1 VKFFER
7 QEDARRRTT
16 RLRIAFA
23 FTVLVV
29 VLALDVVLVVAL
41 GGRPAGFFK
50 LLVEHPAF
58 CAGVSAFV
66 ALPILIASRKK
77 WRELQEGGTA
87 IARELGALPVTPANR
102 DPASMRL
109 RNVVEEMALAAR
121 MPVPALFI
129 LREERGINAFAAG
142 LTTEDA
148 AIVVTQGALDVL
160 DRAELQAVIGHEF
173 SHVLNGDMALN
184 LRMVA
189 WLHGLYALTHLGER
203 IRQNKDGKS
212 RGIRSWVIGWMVS
225 GCGLIGYG
233 AGRVLQAATSRARE
247 RLADASSVQ
256 FTRDP
261 QALKS
266 ALLKIAG
273 MPSGSRIDADGALG
287 VAHMFFASGA
297 SPTSWRALET
307 MLATHPTLIERLK
320 ALDPSFDPRSFGR
333 LAREAAKKIE
343 ARLAE
348 AHTDTQPID
357 PGTAAAAN
365 ITSVLAVAD
374 AATRAGAAAAGA
386 ARASAG
392 GSAATANSSAGPAT
406 SSDSGGRATSASAG
420 SANAAPARAVPAA
433 PGARN
438 APAGIEA
445 AAPASAARPEAAAP
459 SSIPSLHPP
468 VPFPAPVRAEGTSV
482 RALEALRQ
490 AAQTEGQAS
499 AIALAAVVATE
510 PARRLRHLKAIAAT
524 FGPKLAIEVQRNA
537 TCLDGAVPR
546 GRFLAIQ
553 KALDGV
559 RALPD
564 AERERLLRAVRR
576 LAADDPAPS
585 LFQGCF
591 AELVASRCAAP
602 VEPGDPLRDALPQLA
617 TFLALLARAGATDAR
632 AQQRAYAAAF
642 AKLVPGGGAPPF
654 APPEDWRRA
663 LTSSLDGI
671 ARLHPGVRRLFRD
684 AIGAAVLAD
693 GRVTAEESDLARA
706 ACVLMDVP
714 PPAFGEA
721 SALTATPA
729 AGSA

>member
-29 VLALDVVLVVAL
+29 VLALDAVLVIAF
-41 GGRPAGFFK
+41 GGHPRGLVQLFAKYPAYG
-50 LLVEHPAF
+50 
-58 CAGVSAFV
+58 AGVSALV
-66 ALPILIASRKK
+66 ALPILIASRRK

-87 IARELGALPVTPANR
+87 IARALGALPVTAANR

-121 MPVPALFI
+121 MPVPALFV
-129 LREERGINAFAAG
+129 LRDERGINAFAAG

-148 AIVVTQGALDVL
+148 AVVVTQGALDAL

-203 IRQNKDGKS
+203 IRRKKDGRS
-212 RGIRSWVIGWMVS
+212 RGIRSWFVGWMVT
-225 GCGLIGYG
+225 GCGLVGYG

-273 MPSGSRIDADGALG
+273 TPSGSRIDADGALG

-297 SPTSWRALET
+297 SPTSWRALENV
-307 MLATHPTLIERLK
+307 LATHPTLIERLT

-333 LAREAAKKIE
+333 LAREAAKKVE

-348 AHTDTQPID
+348 AHADTQPID
-357 PGTAAAAN
+357 VGTAAAATV
-365 ITSVLAVAD
+365 TSVLAVAD
-374 AATRAGAAAAGA
+374 AATRAGATAHAAA
-386 ARASAG
+386 ARV
-392 GSAATANSSAGPAT
+392 
-406 SSDSGGRATSASAG
+406 TSAPAG
-420 SANAAPARAVPAA
+420 SANAAPAANEAAA
-433 PGARN
+433 PGAT
-438 APAGIEA
+438 
-445 AAPASAARPEAAAP
+445 ARPATTARAST
-459 SSIPSLHPP
+459 SSPHPA
-468 VPFPAPVRAEGTSV
+468 VAFPAPVQVEGTSV

-510 PARRLRHLKAIAAT
+510 PARRQRHLKAIAAT

-564 AERERLLRAVRR
+564 DERDRLLRAVRR

-591 AELVASRCAAP
+591 AELVAARCNAP
-602 VEPGDPLRDALPQLA
+602 AEPREPLRDALPQLA

-632 AQQRAYAAAF
+632 LQQRAYAAAF
-642 AKLVPGGGAPPF
+642 ATLLPGGRAPSF
-654 APPEDWRRA
+654 AAPEDWRRA
-663 LTSSLDGI
+663 LASSLDGI

-693 GRVTAEESDLARA
+693 GRVTTEESDLARA

-721 SALTATPA
+721 SALVATPA